1 MNELTTERTM
11 TTKEL
16 AEMLGTD
23 KKVVIE
29 NARKYLPQKVFEQ
42 GKTTYWTEPEV
53 TILIDGMRS
62 NNSNQYRE
70 KGSVTGAVTDV
81 STRLT
86 PALKLKKAM
95 EMAQEA
101 YEEELERLKAEN
113 SMLATENQVMQPKA
127 IAYDEYVDR
136 GKFCNFRDSANYL
149 GVRQTDLMAL
159 LNSGYI
165 YKNSMGEYRCYAEY
179 SEYFA
184 LRPWTKGEQVR
195 QQLMLTMKGLEYF
208 GKKLGARKD
217 DAVDG

>member
-1 MNELTTERTM
+1 MNELTNERTM
-11 TTKEL
+11 TTKEVADFL
-16 AEMLGTD
+16 HTRPN
-23 KKVVIE
+23 VITE
-29 NARKYLPQKVFEQ
+29 NAKKALPNKVIQNGKPTYYTEQ
-42 GKTTYWTEPEV
+42 EV
-53 TILIDGMRS
+53 TILIEAMKS
-62 NNSNQYRE
+62 NRPNQYDLSSSMI
-70 KGSVTGAVTDV
+70 GT
-81 STRLT
+81 STRLS

-101 YEEELERLKAEN
+101 YEEELERLKAEI
-113 SMLATENQVMQPKA
+113 SMLATENHVMQPKA

-179 SEYFA
+179 NEYFA
-184 LRPWTKGEQVR
+184 LRPWTKGETTR

-208 GKKLGARKD
+208 GKKLGARNGE
-217 DAVDG
+217 VDC

>member
-1 MNELTTERTM
+1 MNELTTTEKMM

-16 AEMLGTD
+16 ADFLKTD

-29 NARKYLPQKVFEQ
+29 NAKKYLPNKTFEQ
-42 GKTTYWTEPEV
+42 GKTAYWTEQEV
-53 TILIDGMRS
+53 TILIESMKN

-70 KGSVTGAVTDV
+70 KGTVTGAVTVV

-101 YEEELERLKAEN
+101 YEEELERLKVEN
-113 SMLATENQVMQPKA
+113 SLLASENQVMQPKA

-136 GKFCNFRDSANYL
+136 GKFCNFRDAANYL

-179 SEYFA
+179 NEYFA
-184 LRPWTKGEQVR
+184 LRPYTRGDTTR

-208 GKKLGARKD
+208 GKKLGTRNGE
-217 DAVDG
+217 VDC